1 MKTILQRRCNFK
13 RLLALT
19 IAMFVL
25 NVSLFAQSSSAQ
37 GRVVDEFGEAVIGA
51 TVIIDGTYKGT
62 ITDADGKFL
71 LEGVESDAMLN
82 FSYIGMVPQTVA
94 ASTNMNV
101 VMVIDA
107 LVTEEVV
114 VVGYG
119 TQKKT
124 LVTGANSNIK
134 GDKIDELNPTTAM
147 EALQGTVPGLSITR
161 NSGAPGAGTSVTIR
175 GMGTIGN
182 SDPLYI
188 VDGVSVSNIDY
199 LNPSDIEAIDVLK
212 DAASAAIYGS
222 RAANGVVLVT
232 TKKGTKSRDG
242 STSTSITYDGYFG
255 IQNNYKELE
264 TLNAQEYMFIMD
276 EARTNDGLA
285 PFDWESLVK
294 NNTFLSSTFGSD
306 VADAYGNYVWGLIES
321 GWEGTNWVDEISKD
335 DAIIQSHAV
344 NFMGNNQDFTYAA
357 GISYYDQEGIIG
369 GDIIDAGY
377 TRITARLNTEVVLL
391 KNSERNILTFG
402 ENLTYTNTEN
412 KAVASEGIYYN
423 DLHNAL
429 VATPLMPAYWDNES
443 ISAYTNGYAP
453 NLDGIDTDQLN
464 PLAEMY
470 YGRNFS
476 YGKSNSIIGNM
487 YALLEPIKNLKIRS
501 SFGVNAW
508 YGYSRSYTPVY
519 SMGTL
524 LNNTTDAASQSAY
537 MGSDL
542 TWTNTATYDFTI
554 NDDHEF
560 TVLAGTEMLK
570 NYFNFNVGGWA
581 QNTLFSDAASAY
593 LDNTTSSTFG
603 DVSTWGADYAA
614 GGGGLMS
621 YMSRLSYNY
630 KGKYMADATF
640 RADGSSN
647 FAEGNRWGYF
657 PSLSAGWNFTQ
668 EEFMKDV
675 DFITSGKLRAS
686 WGQNG
691 NQNISNFVYTSNVEY
706 LDQGY
711 FFGSDKEVPSI
722 AAVPSNVP
730 NPDVTWEVSEQ
741 LNIGT
746 DLRLL
751 NSRMNVTLDWYNKLT
766 KDWLVEAPILGTYG
780 ASAPYING
788 GDVRNRGFE
797 ISVGWNDHIG
807 SDFTYGVTFTGAHNK
822 NVVTRIDNAEG
833 IITGSSS
840 VIAQNTSYVS
850 RVEVGMPIGYF
861 YGYQTAG
868 IFQNQ
873 AECDAYVSSDGS
885 QIQVI
890 TEEGIERQPGDVIF
904 VDQNGDGVINEDDK
918 VMIGDPNADFEA
930 GLQVNLSYKGFYA
943 NATLT
948 GKFGQQVMQSYR
960 SFTDQLTENYTTA
973 IFDRW
978 HGEGT
983 SNTTPRLSYTGNAN
997 TNLVSD
1003 IYVKDADYV
1012 RVSSLT
1018 VGYNFDNLIKNFDV
1032 VKRASIYMSVNNLCT
1047 ITGYDGMD
1055 PEVGY
1060 GGGDS
1065 WASGIDLGL
1074 YSLPRTVI
1082 FGINLTF

>member
-1 MKTILQRRCNFK
+1 MKKHLLLILFALCTTWGYAQKVKGVVTDSDSNPLIGVTVIVKDSPTNGAATQFDGTFELQNVKSSDVLVFSYLGYETQEIEAGSQTILDITLYPS
-13 RLLALT
+13 LLDL
-19 IAMFVL
+19 
-25 NVSLFAQSSSAQ
+25 
-37 GRVVDEFGEAVIGA
+37 
-51 TVIIDGTYKGT
+51 
-62 ITDADGKFL
+62 
-71 LEGVESDAMLN
+71 
-82 FSYIGMVPQTVA
+82 
-94 ASTNMNV
+94 
-101 VMVIDA
+101 
-107 LVTEEVV
+107 EEVV

-119 TQKKT
+119 TQKKA
-124 LVTGANSNIK
+124 LVTGANANIK
-134 GDKIDELNPTTAM
+134 GDKISELNPTTAM

-188 VDGVSVSNIDY
+188 VDGVAVSNIDY

-232 TKKGTKSRDG
+232 TKKGTKSSDG
-242 STSTSITYDGYFG
+242 STSSTITYDGYIG
-255 IQNNYKELE
+255 IQNSYKELE
-264 TLNAQEYMFIMD
+264 TLNAQEYMFIID
-276 EARTNDGLA
+276 EARSNDGLT
-285 PFDWESLVK
+285 PFDWESMIK
-294 NNTFLSSTFGSD
+294 NNTYLSSTFGSD
-306 VADAYGNYVWGLIES
+306 IADAYGSYVWGLLED
-321 GWEGTNWVDEISKD
+321 GWEGTNWIDEMSKD

-344 NFMGNNQDFTYAA
+344 NIMGSGQDFTYSA
-357 GISYYDQEGIIG
+357 GVSYYDQEGIIG
-369 GDIIDAGY
+369 GDIIGAGY
-377 TRITARLNTEVVLL
+377 QRITARLNTEFVLF

-402 ENLTYTNTEN
+402 ENMTYTNTCN

-423 DLHNAL
+423 DLHNAI
-429 VATPLMPAYWDNES
+429 VTTPLMPAYWDNES
-443 ISAYTNGYAP
+443 ISAYTNGFAP
-453 NLDGIDTDQLN
+453 NLDGINTNQLN

-470 YGRNFS
+470 YNRNFTT
-476 YGKSNSIIGNM
+476 GKSNSIIGNV
-487 YALLEPIKNLKIRS
+487 YALLEPIKGLKIRS

-524 LNNTTDAASQSAY
+524 LSNSTDAASQSAY

-554 NDDHEF
+554 NNDHQF
-560 TVLAGTEMLK
+560 TALIGTEMLK
-570 NYFNFNVGGWA
+570 NYFNYEVGGWA
-581 QNTLFSDAASAY
+581 QNTLFSDFDSAY
-593 LDNTTSSTFG
+593 LNNTTSSTFG

-614 GGGGLMS
+614 GGGGIMS

-630 KGKYMADATF
+630 KGKYMADATL

-657 PSLSAGWNFTQ
+657 PSFSAGWNFSQ
-668 EEFMKDV
+668 EDFMQNV
-675 DFITSGKLRAS
+675 DFITMGKLRTS

-691 NQNISNFVYTSNVEY
+691 NQDIDNFVYTSNVEY

-711 FFGSDKEVPSI
+711 YFGEDKDVPSVG
-722 AAVPSNVP
+722 AVPSNVP

-741 LNIGT
+741 LNFGL
-746 DLRLL
+746 DLRMLK
-751 NSRMNVTLDWYNKLT
+751 SKMGVTFDWYNKMT

-788 GDVRNRGFE
+788 GDVRNRGYE
-797 ISVGWNDHIG
+797 IAISWNDRVG
-807 SDFTYGVTFTGAHNK
+807 KDLSYGVTFTGAHNK
-822 NVVTRIDNAEG
+822 NEVTRIANAEG
-833 IITGSSS
+833 VITGSSS

-850 RVEVGMPIGYF
+850 RVEVGMPIGFF
-861 YGYQTAG
+861 YGYETAG

-873 AECDAYVSSDGS
+873 AECDAYVGPDGT

-904 VDQNGDGVINEDDK
+904 VDQNGDGMINEDDK
-918 VMIGDPNADFEA
+918 TMIGDPNADFEA
-930 GLQVNLSYKGFYA
+930 GLQLNVTYKGFYA
-943 NATLT
+943 NATFT
-948 GKFGQQVMQSYR
+948 GKFGQQVIQSYR
-960 SFTDQLTENYTTA
+960 SFTDMLTENYTTD

-983 SNTTPRLSYTGNAN
+983 SNSWPRLSYTGNAN
-997 TNLVSD
+997 TNLISD
-1003 IYVKDADYV
+1003 IYVQDADYV
-1012 RVSSLT
+1012 RLSNLT
-1018 VGYNFDNLIKNFDV
+1018 FGYNFDDMLKNFNAI
-1032 VKRASIYMSVNNLCT
+1032 KRASVYVSVSNLCT
-1047 ITGYDGMD
+1047 ITGYNGMD

-1074 YSLPRTVI
+1074 YSLPRTFI
-1082 FGINLTF
+1082 IGANLTF